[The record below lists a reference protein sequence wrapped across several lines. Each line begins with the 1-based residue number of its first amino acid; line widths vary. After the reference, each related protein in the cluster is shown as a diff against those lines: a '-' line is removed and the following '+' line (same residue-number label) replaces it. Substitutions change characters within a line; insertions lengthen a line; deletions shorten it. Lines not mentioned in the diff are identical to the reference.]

1 MNTETVEMKNFEQS
15 MYDLI
20 VKASTDLPT
29 DIRHAM
35 EDARQKENAG
45 TSALMALDA
54 VVLNNDMAL
63 ANRLPLCQDTGQLNW
78 KIHVPVGTNQI
89 EMKGAIERAMIR
101 ATQDAL
107 LRPNAVDPITGENSG
122 NNLGPGLP
130 AVEFIQWEE
139 DHIDVKLM
147 LKGGGSENKSVQYTL
162 PCELDGLGFVG
173 RDLDGVRKCILHA
186 IYAAQGQGCAPGFL
200 GVGVGGDR
208 TGSFKTAKEQL
219 YRLINDINPDEDLRK
234 VEDYILDKAQTFG
247 IGTLGFGGETTLLS
261 CKIGKMN
268 RVPAS
273 FFVSV
278 LYMCWA
284 FRRLG
289 VTVDPETGDITNWTY
304 DGPHEGPKAAKTA
317 KSESKEIIRLETPIS
332 EKTIRTLNVGD
343 VVSIH
348 GMMYTGRDKLHK
360 HLVDQEENDCPV
372 DLDGH
377 VIFHCGPV
385 VRKEEG
391 NWVVKAAGP
400 TTSARCEPYQ
410 GDVMKRY
417 GLRAALGKGGLGEK
431 TRAALQEHG
440 GVYLNG
446 IGGAAQ
452 FHADTIK
459 KIHGVDYL
467 DFGIPEAMWHM
478 EVDGFLA
485 VVTMDSK
492 GNSIHKDVEKSSF
505 EKLKELADPVF

>member
-1 MNTETVEMKNFEQS
+1 MKNFEQS

-20 VKASTDLPT
+20 VKASTDLPN
-29 DIRHAM
+29 DIRNAM
-35 EDARQKENAG
+35 EEARQTENAG
-45 TSALMALDA
+45 TSSLMALDA
-54 VVLNNDMAL
+54 IALNNDMAVDKVS
-63 ANRLPLCQDTGQLNW
+63 PLCQDTGQPNW
-78 KIHVPVGTNQI
+78 KIHVPVGINQI
-89 EMKGAIERAMIR
+89 EMKAAIERALIR
-101 ATQDAL
+101 ATQDAK
-107 LRPNAVDPITGENSG
+107 LRPNAVDPITGQNSG

-139 DHIDVKLM
+139 DYIDVKFM

-162 PCELDGLGFVG
+162 PCEIDGLGFVG
-173 RDLDGVRKCILHA
+173 RDLDGVRKCILDA
-186 IYAAQGQGCAPGFL
+186 IYKAQGQGCSPGFL

-208 TGSFKTAKEQL
+208 TGSFKTAKEQF
-219 YRLINDINPDEDLRK
+219 YRLVDDVNPDEDLRK
-234 VEDYILDKAQTFG
+234 VEDYIMDKAQTFG

-268 RVPAS
+268 RLPAS

-278 LYMCWA
+278 IYMCWA

-289 VTVDPETGDITNWTY
+289 VTINPETGEITKWTY
-304 DGPHEGPKAAKTA
+304 DQERKAPMAKKEEGA
-317 KSESKEIIRLETPIS
+317 SENKDIIRLETPIS
-332 EKTIRTLNVGD
+332 EETIRSLNVGD

-360 HLVDQEENDCPV
+360 HLIDQEGNDCPV
-372 DLDGH
+372 DLNGQ
-377 VIFHCGPV
+377 VIYHCGPV
-385 VRKEEG
+385 VAKQDDDS
-391 NWVVKAAGP
+391 WVVKAAGP

-440 GVYLNG
+440 AVYLNG